1 MVLTHQRGANGVDS
15 PGRIGGWFEGRPF
28 RPFGVINSGLIAVPP
43 PPSFTGTVNTNER
56 TRGEMQVKELEASE
70 SDLMM
75 ARKELH
81 SAVDRLADD
90 KARADRLA
98 KMALKKVPV
107 LAEGARERG

>member
-1 MVLTHQRGANGVDS
+1 
-15 PGRIGGWFEGRPF
+15 
-28 RPFGVINSGLIAVPP
+28 
-43 PPSFTGTVNTNER
+43 
-56 TRGEMQVKELEASE
+56 MQVKELEASE